1 MSDTPLEAT
10 LIVKIHE
17 QMAGMFNSVTTI
29 TTSGQEE
36 SQVGFDTTVSVVK
49 PIYFQYKRPYW
60 LKSQDEIKFGIDEP
74 QRDALVNFAD
84 DFDQASVFY
93 VLPLVIEH
101 KQLPETL
108 FRTIF
113 IDARAITPES
123 RYIYIPH
130 EYARSGSI
138 RKEHQDEHLDV
149 WIDGRRASTKSEKI
163 SFEKVW
169 AWGAFR
175 DRLERC
181 SVGMP
186 IEAETYSSGDRY
198 RVTVERPPAGAS
210 ISAFESSNF
219 QSR

>member
-1 MSDTPLEAT
+1 
-10 LIVKIHE
+10 
-17 QMAGMFNSVTTI
+17 MAGMFNSVTTI

-49 PIYFQYKRPYW
+49 PIYFQYKRPYEIE
-60 LKSQDEIKFGIDEP
+60 SQDEIKFGIDEP

-84 DFDQASVFY
+84 NFDQASVFY

-113 IDARAITPES
+113 VDARAITPES
-123 RYIYIPH
+123 RYIYVPKG
-130 EYARSGSI
+130 YARSGSI
-138 RKEHQDEHLDV
+138 RKEHQDENLEV
-149 WIDGRRASTKSEKI
+149 RIDGRRASTKSEKI

-169 AWGAFR
+169 AWETFR
-175 DRLERC
+175 ERLERC
-181 SVGMP
+181 SLGMP
-186 IEAETYSSGDRY
+186 IEAKTYPGGDRY
-198 RVTVERPPAGAS
+198 QATIERPPAGAS
-210 ISAFESSNF
+210 ISAFESPNF